1 VTVAL
6 VVLALLA
13 IVAFEVRAD
22 RKVRRSTTGATPVV
36 IVRGLKPRWWRKL
49 AGKAV
54 SGAVTLAILGG
65 LLLVAL
71 RMPKSS
77 HVIDYRHQA
86 PPAATTPAAPIH
98 STAHPGAGAPTSS
111 KTSTPKGH

>member
-1 VTVAL
+1 MTVVL

-13 IVAFEVRAD
+13 IVAYEIRAD
-22 RKVRRSTTGATPVV
+22 RKVRRSTAGATPVV

-65 LLLVAL
+65 LLLAAL
-71 RMPKSS
+71 RIPKSS
-77 HVIDYRHQA
+77 HVIDYRHQT
-86 PPAATTPAAPIH
+86 PPGATTPAAPVH
-98 STAHPGAGAPTSS
+98 STAYPAAGIPTSS
-111 KTSTPKGH
+111 KSSTPKGH